1 MKNLLIV
8 TDLSFPKG
16 SAMASRII
24 SFCHL
29 FNDLGYKVHV
39 ITGKYESK
47 YCRYD
52 ETIDEGFY
60 SYEVVK
66 SNRSYRLQS
75 YIGNENLAYRVEEYL
90 ENNNVDLVFTT
101 SLNAVFG
108 RVLKLCRKYNKKIIV
123 EQCEWYDSS
132 SFTFGKLD
140 PRYLRFL
147 FNINFRYTK
156 ADGIISISRLLND
169 YYKLKGVNTIRIP
182 SILNVQDSL
191 SKNVLDNK
199 KIEIVYT
206 GNTSKS
212 KELLKPIFEALASKQ
227 DYLDNININIY
238 GSNLK
243 KVLINID
250 KDKELYNKVKE
261 SVFINGVVGQ
271 ERIQEILLNADYQLF
286 IRPDRRS
293 SNAGFPTKLA
303 ESMTVGTPVI
313 TNYTGDIDL
322 YLKDNINGLVCDGT
336 TSNDVKKIFDR
347 IINMSKGNYSIL
359 RRNARLTAEENF
371 DYRNYFDGVKELID
385 KL

>member
-16 SAMASRII
+16 SAMASRIL

-29 FNDLGYKVHV
+29 FNDLGYKVHA
-39 ITGKYESK
+39 ITGKYESS

-52 ETIDEGFY
+52 EIIEEDFY

-75 YIGNENLAYRVEEYL
+75 YIGNENLAYRVEDYL
-90 ENNNVDLVFTT
+90 NENEVDLVFTT

-108 RVLKLCRKYNKKIIV
+108 KVLNICKKYNKKIIV

-132 SFTFGKLD
+132 SFTFGRLD

-147 FNINFRYTK
+147 YNITFKYIK
-156 ADGIISISRLLND
+156 ADGIISISRLLNN
-169 YYKLKGVNTIRIP
+169 YFE
-182 SILNVQDSL
+182 
-191 SKNVLDNK
+191 SKNVKTTRIASILDVQYSPYTNTTNNE

-212 KELLKPIFEALASKQ
+212 KELLKPIFEALSFKQ
-227 DYLDNININIY
+227 EYLNKINFNIY
-238 GSNLK
+238 GSNINGVLK
-243 KVLINID
+243 NINND
-250 KDKELYNKVKE
+250 KDLYNKVKNSLFIHG
-261 SVFINGVVGQ
+261 SVPQ
-271 ERIQEILLNADYQLF
+271 EKIKDILLKADYQMF
-286 IRPDRRS
+286 IRPNRRS

-303 ESMTVGTPVI
+303 ESMAVGTPVI
-313 TNYTGDIDL
+313 SNYTGDIEL
-322 YLKDNINGLVCDGT
+322 YLKDNINGLVCDGIT
-336 TSNDVKKIFDR
+336 CEDVKKIFDK

-371 DYRNYFDGVKELID
+371 DYRKYLNQVKELVD
-385 KL
+385 SL